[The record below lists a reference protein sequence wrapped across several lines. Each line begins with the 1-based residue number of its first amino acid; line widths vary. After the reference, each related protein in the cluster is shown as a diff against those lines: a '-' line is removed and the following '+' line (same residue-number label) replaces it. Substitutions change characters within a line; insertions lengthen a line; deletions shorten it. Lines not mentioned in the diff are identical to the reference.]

1 VGRPKTLFVLV
12 LILNAIIKTG
22 KTYYLNKTLIV
33 SNFHILNMNKAKPN
47 EKSKKKKKKKKKK
60 KIFLFMKKTQMLI
73 QKYRNTEITQFF
85 YNYSNILLS

>member
-33 SNFHILNMNKAKPN
+33 SNFHILNMNQAKPN
-47 EKSKKKKKKKKKK
+47 EKSKKKKKKK

>member
-33 SNFHILNMNKAKPN
+33 SNFHILNMNQAKPN
-47 EKSKKKKKKKKKK
+47 EKSKKKKKKKKFFFFLKKK
-60 KIFLFMKKTQMLI
+60 KILKKKYKKKKKTQ
-73 QKYRNTEITQFF
+73 FF
-85 YNYSNILLS
+85 

>member
-33 SNFHILNMNKAKPN
+33 SNFHILNMNQAKPN
-47 EKSKKKKKKKKKK
+47 EKSKKKKKKKN
-60 KIFLFMKKTQMLI
+60 IFLFMKKTQMLI